1 LNPASTTSFA
11 ILTRRDTRNSRR
23 APAAAPAADAPV
35 PTPIAD
41 ASMFFVVS
49 GLALAVVAVIL
60 LRGAGPAAIGVI
72 VFSLLAAGIVGL
84 AAVGVLGP
92 LVGLTREHGPT
103 IGGRAR
109 IALERDKALT
119 LRAIKELEFDRAMGK
134 VSDADFIELRDRLR
148 QRALRLMRQLEGG
161 GAYRQLIEQEVAAR
175 VGETAERPAL
185 PSAPGRCTQ
194 CDTANDVDAR
204 FCKACGHRIGVA
216 ARGRA

>member
-1 LNPASTTSFA
+1 
-11 ILTRRDTRNSRR
+11 
-23 APAAAPAADAPV
+23 
-35 PTPIAD
+35 
-41 ASMFFVVS
+41 MFFVVS

-84 AAVGVLGP
+84 ATVGVLGP

-161 GAYRQLIEQEVAAR
+161 GAYRQLIEQEVGAR

-216 ARGRA
+216 ARGQA